1 MIYQKQLPSSTG
13 PRPHRTPERVGA
25 SSSMEAIPAYDTD
38 PEKQSEAFKE
48 LVNKLAWALGS
59 TYRVPYGN
67 TWTGARQNAV
77 ELAKSVITD
86 HGYPRSIQKA

>member
-1 MIYQKQLPSSTG
+1 MG
-13 PRPHRTPERVGA
+13 G
-25 SSSMEAIPAYDTD
+25 IPAHLTKPEEQTD
-38 PEKQSEAFKE
+38 AFKE

-67 TWTGARQNAV
+67 SWTGARRNAL

-86 HGYPRSIQKA
+86 HGYPRMIQKA

>member
-1 MIYQKQLPSSTG
+1 MAYQQRLPSSQHLP
-13 PRPHRTPERVGA
+13 PRFPTERVGA
-25 SSSMEAIPAYDTD
+25 SSDMEGIPAHLTK
-38 PEKQSEAFKE
+38 PAEQSDVFKE

-67 TWTGARQNAV
+67 SWTGARQNAL

-86 HGYPRSIQKA
+86 HGYPRGIRKA